1 MRFPKRVK
9 YRGRGLVTIYG
20 KSKSYPLYRV
30 SWAASDRRMMQA
42 FRTYSEAKLHPDA
55 KKTELAQG
63 SAAAALTA
71 GKGSVLNIDTGLSR
85 GRS

>member
-1 MRFPKRVK
+1 VRFPKRVK
-9 YRGRGLVTIYG
+9 YRGRVLVTIYG

-30 SWAASDRRMMQA
+30 AWTASGRRMMQA
-42 FRTYSEAKLHPDA
+42 FRTYSEAKRHADA

-71 GKGSVLNIDTGLSR
+71 G
-85 GRS
+85 